1 MTTKIHIFSAFKC
14 PALPLLQ
21 NGRIS
26 YAPDSLPK
34 YDLGTV
40 ATYICDPGFSLEDNS
55 TTTCVAVGNS
65 SATWDGNNESL
76 THCVPIERG
85 SLDNTGLVLGTSLVA
100 VVILFLIMIAITL
113 FTIIIIRRKV
123 KRERKMVFHVDRD
136 HIYEDPDLIR
146 YDRPPL
152 PCRNV
157 RVDDNQAY
165 EKTFEMD
172 ENKAYTTGQ
181 APSVNETELR
191 RSSYENDQDED
202 EIGPNVGESGV
213 QSCSS
218 GDDIRV
224 NVNLAYISGQAPG
237 VSQSEVQ
244 NEGNQ
249 KDEVGPDVRESGE
262 RRGSSGDHPGV
273 SESDVQ
279 GCSSEDS
286 QEQNPIDMIDGTS
299 NSIDAPG
306 GEQDTKNEYLTIIP

>member
-1 MTTKIHIFSAFKC
+1 M
-14 PALPLLQ
+14 
-21 NGRIS
+21 
-26 YAPDSLPK
+26 
-34 YDLGTV
+34 
-40 ATYICDPGFSLEDNS
+40 ATYICDPGFTLEDNS

-65 SATWDGNNESL
+65 SATWAGNIESR
-76 THCVPIERG
+76 TQCVPIERG
-85 SLDNTGLVLGTSLVA
+85 SLDNTGLVLSTSLVA
-100 VVILFLIMIAITL
+100 VVILFLILITITL

-152 PCRNV
+152 PCRNI

-181 APSVNETELR
+181 APGVNESGLQ
-191 RSSYENDQDED
+191 RSSSENHQDED
-202 EIGPNVGESGV
+202 EAGPDVGESGV

-218 GDDIRV
+218 RDDIRV
-224 NVNLAYISGQAPG
+224 NANLANISGQAPE
-237 VSQSEVQ
+237 SEVQ

-249 KDEVGPDVRESGE
+249 EDEVGPDVKESGE

-306 GEQDTKNEYLTIIP
+306 GEQDTQNEYLTIIP